1 VSLACGSE
9 RSYALMST
17 ETTKK
22 IMVVDGG
29 LDGMEAATVCA
40 IRGHVVD
47 LFEKKINLAAYLLRQ
62 QLWNS
67 TKMIKD

>member
-1 VSLACGSE
+1 
-9 RSYALMST
+9 
-17 ETTKK
+17 
-22 IMVVDGG
+22 MVVDGG